1 MFPSVK
7 WSLAM
12 TGVLSTSYI
21 NMNLVSVMATDEV
34 LSLLLEFINK
44 NSNVVDVQWDRRMSP
59 RLLFN
64 PYSENYEERK
74 VVAHYFL
81 LASSILDDTVVGYPE
96 NARMLL
102 VYLHEAFGNNL
113 FEIKKAHLFEEEIV
127 KSDFYHDLGPN
138 KKAAS
143 EILASINVFVKTNAE
158 KNLLKY
164 AQRFSKPKDFIEDI
178 AQNVTALSGPHK
190 DKAWIYMRWM
200 VRPQPDLQI
209 YDHLL
214 PEDLYVP
221 LTKENANVA
230 ASLGVINSASPSLW
244 RDEQTAAEARQKL
257 TDFAKRL
264 FPQDPAKVD
273 YPFFLLGRWLK
284 QKTLNRYTL
293 KTALDFLD
301 RMQKITG
308 QSQAYYQKMS
318 RYKSGWEKKTALT
331 LLRMHIPY
339 GYETISFPLPDEV
352 YTPDFILE
360 KTIQGRKIVLEPH
373 FEMTKKQ
380 ARKYALFKRTYGHKF
395 LLILLLKN
403 DLIPLYHQRNILTD
417 DVCDDVWPIE
427 FIHLLA
433 EKIRRG
439 TYGE

>member
-1 MFPSVK
+1 
-7 WSLAM
+7 
-12 TGVLSTSYI
+12 
-21 NMNLVSVMATDEV
+21 MATDEV
-34 LSLLLEFINK
+34 MSLLLDFINK

-59 RLLFN
+59 RLLVN
-64 PYSENYEERK
+64 PYSEKYEERK

-81 LASSILDDTVVGYPE
+81 LAASVLDDTVVGYPE

-102 VYLHEAFGNNL
+102 AYLHEALGNSL
-113 FEIKKAHLFEEEIV
+113 FEIKKGHIFEEEII
-127 KSDFYHDLGPN
+127 KSDFYNDLGPN

-143 EILASINVFVKTNAE
+143 EILASINLFVRTKAE
-158 KNLLKY
+158 RNLLKY
-164 AQRFSKPKDFIEDI
+164 AQQFSNPQDLIKDI
-178 AQNVTALSGPHK
+178 AANVPALAGPHV
-190 DKAWIYMRWM
+190 DKAWTYMRWM

-230 ASLGVINSASPSLW
+230 ASLGIIPSASPSLW
-244 RDEQTAAEARQKL
+244 RDEKTALDARFKI
-257 TDFAKRL
+257 TAFAKKL
-264 FPQDPAKVD
+264 FPQDPAKID
-273 YPFFLLGRWLK
+273 YPFSLLGRWLK

-339 GYETISFPLPDEV
+339 GYETISFPLPNEV

-360 KTIQGRKIVLEPH
+360 KKLNGRKIILEPH

-380 ARKYALFKRTYGHKF
+380 ARKYSLFKRTYGHQF

-403 DLIPLYHQRNILTD
+403 DLIPMYHQRNILTD

-439 TYGE
+439 TYGQ

>member
-1 MFPSVK
+1 MV
-7 WSLAM
+7 
-12 TGVLSTSYI
+12 
-21 NMNLVSVMATDEV
+21 TDEV
-34 LSLLLEFINK
+34 TALLIDFINK
-44 NSNVVDVQWDRRMSP
+44 NSDVADVQWDRRMSP

-64 PYSENYEERK
+64 PYSEKYEERRIA
-74 VVAHYFL
+74 AHYFM
-81 LASSILDDTVVGYPE
+81 LAASILDDTIVGYPE

-102 VYLHEAFGNNL
+102 SYLHTAFGSAF
-113 FEIKKAHLFEEEIV
+113 FEIKKGHLFEEEIV
-127 KSDFYHDLGPN
+127 KADFYNDLGPN

-143 EILASINVFVKTNAE
+143 EILASVNLFIRTTAE
-158 KNLLKY
+158 RNLLKY
-164 AQRFSKPKDFIEDI
+164 AQKFTKPANFIDDL
-178 AQNVTALSGPHK
+178 AQNIPAFSGPHR
-190 DKAWIYMRWM
+190 DRAWIYLRWM
-200 VRPQPDLQI
+200 VRSSPDLQI

-214 PEDLYVP
+214 PEDLFVP

-230 ASLGVINSASPSLW
+230 ASLGIISYAAPSLW
-244 RDEQTAAEARQKL
+244 RDEKTMAEARYRITQY
-257 TDFAKRL
+257 AKRL

-284 QKTLNRYTL
+284 QKSLNRYTL
-293 KTALDFLD
+293 KMALDFLD

-331 LLRMHIPY
+331 LLHMHIPY
-339 GYETISFPLPDEV
+339 GYETISFPLPNEV

-360 KTIQGRKIVLEPH
+360 KKVHGRKIILEPH
-373 FEMTKKQ
+373 FEMTKRQ
-380 ARKYALFKRTYGHKF
+380 ARKYALFKRTYGHEF

-403 DLIPLYHQRNILTD
+403 DLIPLYHQRKILTD

-427 FIHLLA
+427 FIHLLV

-439 TYGE
+439 TYGQQGGM

>member
-1 MFPSVK
+1 M
-7 WSLAM
+7 AM
-12 TGVLSTSYI
+12 A
-21 NMNLVSVMATDEV
+21 ATDEI
-34 LSLLLEFINK
+34 LSLIVEFVNK

-64 PYSENYEERK
+64 PYSEKYEERK
-74 VVAHYFL
+74 IVAHYFL
-81 LASSILDDTVVGYPE
+81 LAASILDDTVVGYPE
-96 NARMLL
+96 NARMLM
-102 VYLHEAFGNNL
+102 VYLHEAFGSNL
-113 FEIKKAHLFEEEIV
+113 FEIKKAHLFEEEII
-127 KSDFYHDLGPN
+127 KADFYHDLGPN

-143 EILASINVFVKTNAE
+143 EILAQVNMFVRLNAE
-158 KNLLKY
+158 RNLLKY
-164 AQRFSKPKDFIEDI
+164 AQKFAKPKDFIEDM
-178 AQNVTALSGPHK
+178 AKNLTAISGPHK
-190 DKAWIYMRWM
+190 DRAWIYMRWM

-230 ASLGVINSASPSLW
+230 ASLGVIKSASPSIW

-257 TDFAKRL
+257 TDFARRL
-264 FPQDPAKVD
+264 FLQDPAKVD

-331 LLRMHIPY
+331 LLRLHIPY
-339 GYETISFPLPDEV
+339 GYETISFPLPNEV

-360 KTIQGRKIVLEPH
+360 KTIQGRKIILEPH

-395 LLILLLKN
+395 ILILLLKN
-403 DLIPLYHQRNILTD
+403 DLISMYHQRKILTD
-417 DVCDDVWPIE
+417 DVCDDIGQLNS
-427 FIHLLA
+427 F
-433 EKIRRG
+433 
-439 TYGE
+439 TYLQKR

>member
-1 MFPSVK
+1 
-7 WSLAM
+7 
-12 TGVLSTSYI
+12 
-21 NMNLVSVMATDEV
+21 MAASDEV
-34 LSLLLEFINK
+34 LSLLVEFINK
-44 NSNVVDVQWDRRMSP
+44 NSNVIDVQWDRRMSP

-64 PYSENYEERK
+64 PYSEKYEERK
-74 VVAHYFL
+74 TIAHYFL
-81 LASSILDDTVVGYPE
+81 LAASILDDTVVGYPE
-96 NARMLL
+96 NARMLM

-113 FEIKKAHLFEEEIV
+113 FEIKKPHLFEEEIV
-127 KSDFYHDLGPN
+127 KADFYHDLGPN

-143 EILASINVFVKTNAE
+143 EILAQINIFVRLNAE
-158 KNLLKY
+158 RNLLKY
-164 AQRFSKPKDFIEDI
+164 AQKFSKPKDFIEDM
-178 AQNVTALSGPHK
+178 AKNLTALSGPHK
-190 DKAWIYMRWM
+190 DRAWIYMRWM

-214 PEDLYVP
+214 PENLYVP

-230 ASLGVINSASPSLW
+230 ASLGVISSASPSLW
-244 RDEQTAAEARQKL
+244 RDEQTATEARQRL

-264 FPQDPAKVD
+264 FPKDPAKVD

-331 LLRMHIPY
+331 LLRLHIPY
-339 GYETISFPLPDEV
+339 GYETISFPLPNEI

-360 KTIQGRKIVLEPH
+360 KTVQGRKIILEPH

-395 LLILLLKN
+395 VLILLLKN
-403 DLIPLYHQRNILTD
+403 DLISMYHQRNILTD

-427 FIHLLA
+427 FVHLLA

-439 TYGE
+439 TYGQ

>member
-1 MFPSVK
+1 
-7 WSLAM
+7 
-12 TGVLSTSYI
+12 
-21 NMNLVSVMATDEV
+21 MADNDEV
-34 LSLLLEFINK
+34 LSLLVEFINK

-64 PYSENYEERK
+64 PYSEKYEDRK
-74 VVAHYFL
+74 IVAHYFL
-81 LASSILDDTVVGYPE
+81 LAASILDDTVVGYPE

-102 VYLHEAFGNNL
+102 VYLHEAFGSNL

-127 KSDFYHDLGPN
+127 KADFYHDLGPN

-143 EILASINVFVKTNAE
+143 EILAQINLFVREKAE
-158 KNLLKY
+158 RNMLKY
-164 AQRFSKPKDFIEDI
+164 AQKFTKPKDFIEDM
-178 AQNVTALSGPHK
+178 AKNVTALSGPHK
-190 DKAWIYMRWM
+190 DRAWIYMRWM

-221 LTKENANVA
+221 LTKENTNVA
-230 ASLGVINSASPSLW
+230 ASLGVITSASPSLW

-264 FPQDPAKVD
+264 FPKDPAKVD

-331 LLRMHIPY
+331 LLRLHIPY

-360 KTIQGRKIVLEPH
+360 KTVNGRKIVLEPH
-373 FEMTKKQ
+373 FEMTKRQ

-395 LLILLLKN
+395 ILILLLKN
-403 DLIPLYHQRNILTD
+403 DLISMYHERKILTD

-427 FIHLLA
+427 FVHLLA

-439 TYGE
+439 TYGQ

>member
-1 MFPSVK
+1 
-7 WSLAM
+7 
-12 TGVLSTSYI
+12 
-21 NMNLVSVMATDEV
+21 MAANDEV
-34 LSLLLEFINK
+34 LALIVEFINK

-64 PYSENYEERK
+64 PYSEKFEERK
-74 VVAHYFL
+74 IAAHYFL
-81 LASSILDDTVVGYPE
+81 LASSILDDTIVGYPE

-102 VYLHEAFGNNL
+102 VYLHEAFGSTF

-127 KSDFYHDLGPN
+127 KADFYHDLGPN

-143 EILASINVFVKTNAE
+143 EILAQINLFIKLKAE
-158 KNLLKY
+158 RNLLQY
-164 AQRFSKPKDFIEDI
+164 AQKFSKPKDFIEDL
-178 AQNVTALSGPHK
+178 AQNIPALAGPHK
-190 DKAWIYMRWM
+190 DKLWIYMRWM

-209 YDHLL
+209 YDHFL

-230 ASLGVINSASPSLW
+230 ASLGVIESASPSVW
-244 RDEQTAAEARQKL
+244 RDEKTAAEARQKL

-293 KTALDFLD
+293 KTALDFLE

-339 GYETISFPLPDEV
+339 GYETISFPLPNEV

-360 KTIQGRKIVLEPH
+360 KTVHGRKIILEPH
-373 FEMTKKQ
+373 FEMTKRQ

-395 LLILLLKN
+395 VLILLLKN
-403 DLIPLYHQRNILTD
+403 DLISMYHQRKILTD

-427 FIHLLA
+427 FVHLLA

-439 TYGE
+439 TYGQ

>member
-1 MFPSVK
+1 
-7 WSLAM
+7 
-12 TGVLSTSYI
+12 
-21 NMNLVSVMATDEV
+21 MATDDL
-34 LSLLLEFINK
+34 LSTLVEFINK
-44 NSNVVDVQWDRRMSP
+44 NSNVADVQWDRRMSP

-64 PYSENYEERK
+64 PYSQSYDERK
-74 VVAHYFL
+74 TIAHYFL
-81 LASSILDDTVVGYPE
+81 LTASVLDDTIVGYPE

-102 VYLHEAFGNNL
+102 SYLHEAFGDTL
-113 FEIKKAHLFEEEIV
+113 FDIKKGHIFEEEIV
-127 KSDFYHDLGPN
+127 KSNFYADLGPN

-143 EILASINVFVKTNAE
+143 ENMASVNLFVKLNAE

-164 AQRFSKPKDFIEDI
+164 AQKFRKPSDFVDDI
-178 AQNVTALSGPHK
+178 AKNIKALSGPHI

-200 VRPQPDLQI
+200 VRPTPDLQI

-230 ASLGVINSASPSLW
+230 ASLGIIDSASPSVW
-244 RDEQTAAEARQKL
+244 RDESTAAVARKKI

-264 FPQDPAKVD
+264 YPQDPAKVD
-273 YPFFLLGRWLK
+273 YPFFLLGKWLR
-284 QKTLNRYTL
+284 QKPLDRPTL
-293 KTALDFLD
+293 KTALDFLEH
-301 RMQKITG
+301 MQKITG
-308 QSQAYYQKMS
+308 QSEAYYHKMS

-331 LLRMHIPY
+331 LLKMHIPY
-339 GYETISFPLPDEV
+339 GYETISFPLPGNEV

-360 KTIQGRKIVLEPH
+360 RKLQGRKIILEPH
-373 FEMTKKQ
+373 FEMTKRQ
-380 ARKYALFKRTYGHKF
+380 ARKYSLFKRTYGQEF

-403 DLIPLYHQRNILTD
+403 DLIPLYHQRKILTD

-433 EKIRRG
+433 DKIRKG

>member
-1 MFPSVK
+1 MMI
-7 WSLAM
+7 A
-12 TGVLSTSYI
+12 VLSNSTCIII
-21 NMNLVSVMATDEV
+21 NGTRAMATDEV
-34 LSLLLEFINK
+34 LTLLVDFINK
-44 NSNVVDVQWDRRMSP
+44 NSNVVDIQWDQRMSP
-59 RLLFN
+59 RLPFN
-64 PYSENYEERK
+64 PYSEKYEERK
-74 VVAHYFL
+74 IIAHYFL
-81 LASSILDDTVVGYPE
+81 LAASILDDTVVGYPE

-102 VYLHEAFGNNL
+102 AYLHEAFGNSL
-113 FEIKKAHLFEEEIV
+113 FEIKKSHIFEEEIV
-127 KSDFYHDLGPN
+127 KSDFYNDLGPN

-143 EILASINVFVKTNAE
+143 EILASVNLFVKEKAE
-158 KNLLKY
+158 RNLLKY
-164 AQRFSKPKDFIEDI
+164 AQRFTKPKAFIDDI
-178 AQNVTALSGPHK
+178 SQNIKALNGPHI

-230 ASLGVINSASPSLW
+230 ASLGLINSASPSLW
-244 RDEQTAAEARQKL
+244 RDEQTAADARQKI

-273 YPFFLLGRWLK
+273 HPFFLLGGWLK

-308 QSQAYYQKMS
+308 KSQAYYQKMS

-331 LLRMHIPY
+331 LLKMHISF
-339 GYETISFPLPDEV
+339 GYETISFPLPNNEV

-360 KTIQGRKIVLEPH
+360 KTVQGRKIILEPH
-373 FEMTKKQ
+373 FEMTKRQ
-380 ARKYALFKRTYGHKF
+380 AQKYSLFKRTYGHKF

-403 DLIPLYHQRNILTD
+403 DLIPMYHQRKILTD

>member
-1 MFPSVK
+1 
-7 WSLAM
+7 
-12 TGVLSTSYI
+12 
-21 NMNLVSVMATDEV
+21 MATDEV
-34 LSLLLEFINK
+34 TALLVEFINK
-44 NSNVVDVQWDRRMSP
+44 NSDVADVQWDRRMSP

-64 PYSENYEERK
+64 PYSQKYEDRRII
-74 VVAHYFL
+74 AHYFL
-81 LASSILDDTVVGYPE
+81 LAASILDDTVVGYPE

-102 VYLHEAFGNNL
+102 VYLHEAFGNTL
-113 FEIKKAHLFEEEIV
+113 FEIKKAHSFEEEIV
-127 KSDFYHDLGPN
+127 KADFYHDLGPN

-143 EILASINVFVKTNAE
+143 EILASVNLFVKAKAE
-158 KNLLKY
+158 RNLLKY
-164 AQRFSKPKDFIEDI
+164 AQKFTKPKDFIEDL
-178 AQNVTALSGPHK
+178 AQNIPALAGPHK
-190 DKAWIYMRWM
+190 DRAWIYLRWM

-230 ASLGVINSASPSLW
+230 ASLGIIYSASPSLW
-244 RDEQTAAEARQKL
+244 RDEKTAADARQRL
-257 TDFAKRL
+257 TDYAKRL
-264 FPQDPAKVD
+264 FPQDPAKID

-293 KTALDFLD
+293 KTALDFLE

-331 LLRMHIPY
+331 LLRMHIPF
-339 GYETISFPLPDEV
+339 GYETISFPLPNEV

-360 KTIQGRKIVLEPH
+360 RTVQGRKVILEPH

-380 ARKYALFKRTYGHKF
+380 ARKYALFKRTYGHEF

-403 DLIPLYHQRNILTD
+403 DLIPMYHQRKILTD

-439 TYGE
+439 TYGQ

>member
-1 MFPSVK
+1 
-7 WSLAM
+7 
-12 TGVLSTSYI
+12 
-21 NMNLVSVMATDEV
+21 MATDEV
-34 LSLLLEFINK
+34 LTLLVEFINK

-64 PYSENYEERK
+64 PYSEKFEERK
-74 VVAHYFL
+74 IAAHYFL
-81 LASSILDDTVVGYPE
+81 LAASILDDTIVGYPE

-102 VYLHEAFGNNL
+102 VYLHEAFGNAF

-127 KSDFYHDLGPN
+127 KADFYHDLGPN

-143 EILASINVFVKTNAE
+143 EILAQINLFIKLKAE
-158 KNLLKY
+158 RNLLQY
-164 AQRFSKPKDFIEDI
+164 AQKFTKPKDFIEDL
-178 AQNVTALSGPHK
+178 AQNIPALAGPHK
-190 DKAWIYMRWM
+190 DKLWIYLRWM

-209 YDHLL
+209 YDHFL

-230 ASLGVINSASPSLW
+230 ASLGLIESASPSIW
-244 RDEQTAAEARQKL
+244 RDEKTAAEARQKL

-293 KTALDFLD
+293 KTALDFLE

-339 GYETISFPLPDEV
+339 GYETISFPLPNEV

-360 KTIQGRKIVLEPH
+360 KTVQGRKIILEPH

-395 LLILLLKN
+395 VLILLLKN
-403 DLIPLYHQRNILTD
+403 DLISMYHQRKILTD

-427 FIHLLA
+427 FVHLLA

-439 TYGE
+439 TYGQ

>member
-1 MFPSVK
+1 
-7 WSLAM
+7 
-12 TGVLSTSYI
+12 
-21 NMNLVSVMATDEV
+21 MATSEI
-34 LSLLLEFINK
+34 LSLLVEFVNK
-44 NSNVVDVQWDRRMSP
+44 NSNVADVQWDRRMSP

-64 PYSENYEERK
+64 PYSEKYEERK
-74 VVAHYFL
+74 ITAHYFL
-81 LASSILDDTVVGYPE
+81 LAASILDDTVVRYPE

-102 VYLHEAFGNNL
+102 VYLHEAFGNSL
-113 FEIKKAHLFEEEIV
+113 FEIKKPHIFEEEIV
-127 KSDFYHDLGPN
+127 KADFYHDLGPN

-143 EILASINVFVKTNAE
+143 EILASVNLFIRTQAE
-158 KNLLKY
+158 RNLLSY
-164 AQRFSKPKDFIEDI
+164 AQKFSKPKNFLENLT
-178 AQNVTALSGPHK
+178 QNIPALSGPHK
-190 DKAWIYMRWM
+190 DRVWIYMRWM
-200 VRPQPDLQI
+200 VRQQPDLQI

-214 PEDLYVP
+214 PADLYVP
-221 LTKENANVA
+221 LTKENTNVA
-230 ASLGVINSASPSLW
+230 ASLGLIPTATPSLW
-244 RDEQTAAEARQKL
+244 NDEASAAYARQKI

-264 FPQDPAKVD
+264 FPKDPAKVD

-284 QKTLNRYTL
+284 QKKLNRYTL
-293 KTALDFLD
+293 KTALDFLE

-308 QSQAYYQKMS
+308 QPQAYYQKMS

-331 LLRMHIPY
+331 LLRMHIPF
-339 GYETISFPLPDEV
+339 GYETISFPLSDEV

-360 KTIQGRKIVLEPH
+360 KRLQGRKIILEPH

-380 ARKYALFKRTYGHKF
+380 ARKYALFKRIYGHQF

-403 DLIPLYHQRNILTD
+403 DLIPMYHQRKILTD

-439 TYGE
+439 TYGQ

>member
-1 MFPSVK
+1 M
-7 WSLAM
+7 A
-12 TGVLSTSYI
+12 
-21 NMNLVSVMATDEV
+21 ATDEV
-34 LSLLLEFINK
+34 LKLLVEFVNK
-44 NSNVVDVQWDRRMSP
+44 NSNVVDSQWDRRMSP

-64 PYSENYEERK
+64 PYSEKFEERK
-74 VVAHYFL
+74 IAAHYFL
-81 LASSILDDTVVGYPE
+81 LAASILDDTIVGYPE

-102 VYLHEAFGNNL
+102 VYLHEAFNNAF
-113 FEIKKAHLFEEEIV
+113 FEIKKAHLFEEEII
-127 KSDFYHDLGPN
+127 KADFYHDLGPN

-143 EILASINVFVKTNAE
+143 EILSQINLFVKLKAE
-158 KNLLKY
+158 RNLLQY
-164 AQRFSKPKDFIEDI
+164 AQKFSKPKDLIEDL
-178 AQNVTALSGPHK
+178 AQNIPALAGPHK
-190 DKAWIYMRWM
+190 DKLWIYMRWM

-209 YDHLL
+209 YDHFL

-230 ASLGVINSASPSLW
+230 ASLGVIENASPSIW
-244 RDEQTAAEARQKL
+244 RDEKTAGEARQKL

-264 FPQDPAKVD
+264 FPKDPAKVD

-284 QKTLNRYTL
+284 QKALNRYTL

-331 LLRMHIPY
+331 LLKMHIPY
-339 GYETISFPLPDEV
+339 GYETISFPLPNEV

-360 KTIQGRKIVLEPH
+360 KTVEGRKIILEPH

-380 ARKYALFKRTYGHKF
+380 ARKYSLFKRTYGHKF
-395 LLILLLKN
+395 VLILLLKN
-403 DLIPLYHQRNILTD
+403 DLIPLYHQRKILTD

-427 FIHLLA
+427 FVHLLA

-439 TYGE
+439 TYGQ

>member
-1 MFPSVK
+1 
-7 WSLAM
+7 
-12 TGVLSTSYI
+12 VLTI
-21 NMNLVSVMATDEV
+21 LVD
-34 LSLLLEFINK
+34 FINK
-44 NSNVVDVQWDRRMSP
+44 NSNVADIQWDRRMSP

-64 PYSENYEERK
+64 PYSEKYEERK
-74 VVAHYFL
+74 IISHYFL
-81 LASSILDDTVVGYPE
+81 LAASILDDTIVGYPE

-102 VYLHEAFGNNL
+102 GYLHEAFGSNI
-113 FEIKKAHLFEEEIV
+113 FEIKKAHIFEEEIV
-127 KSDFYHDLGPN
+127 KCDFYNDLGPN

-143 EILASINVFVKTNAE
+143 EILASVNLFVKINAE
-158 KNLLKY
+158 RNLLKY
-164 AQRFSKPKDFIEDI
+164 AQRFSKPKAFVDDI
-178 AQNVTALSGPHK
+178 SQNLKALGWPHV

-214 PEDLYVP
+214 PEDLFVP

-230 ASLGVINSASPSLW
+230 ASLGLINSASPSLW
-244 RDEQTAAEARQKL
+244 RDERTATDARQKI

-264 FPQDPAKVD
+264 FPLDPAKVD

-308 QSQAYYQKMS
+308 QSQAYYEKMS

-331 LLRMHIPY
+331 LLRMHIPF
-339 GYETISFPLPDEV
+339 GYETISFPLPNNEV

-360 KTIQGRKIVLEPH
+360 KAVRGRKIILEPH
-373 FEMTKKQ
+373 FEMTKRQ
-380 ARKYALFKRTYGHKF
+380 AQKYALFKRTYGHEF
-395 LLILLLKN
+395 ILILVLKN
-403 DLIPLYHQRNILTD
+403 DLIPMYHQRKILTD

>member
-1 MFPSVK
+1 
-7 WSLAM
+7 
-12 TGVLSTSYI
+12 
-21 NMNLVSVMATDEV
+21 MATDEV
-34 LSLLLEFINK
+34 LTLLVEFINK
-44 NSNVVDVQWDRRMSP
+44 NSNVVDVQWDRRMTP

-64 PYSENYEERK
+64 PYSEKFEERK
-74 VVAHYFL
+74 IAAHYFL
-81 LASSILDDTVVGYPE
+81 LAASILDDTIVGYPE

-102 VYLHEAFGNNL
+102 VYLHEAFGSTI

-127 KSDFYHDLGPN
+127 KADFYHDLGPN

-143 EILASINVFVKTNAE
+143 EIFAQINLFVKLKGE
-158 KNLLKY
+158 RNLLQY
-164 AQRFSKPKDFIEDI
+164 AQKFTKPKGFIEDL
-178 AQNVTALSGPHK
+178 AQNIPALAGPHK
-190 DKAWIYMRWM
+190 DKLWIYMRWM

-209 YDHLL
+209 YDHFL

-230 ASLGVINSASPSLW
+230 ASLGVIESASPSVW
-244 RDEQTAAEARQKL
+244 RDEKTASEARQKL

-273 YPFFLLGRWLK
+273 YPLFLLGRWLK

-293 KTALDFLD
+293 KTALDFLE

-339 GYETISFPLPDEV
+339 GYETISFPLPNEV

-360 KTIQGRKIVLEPH
+360 KTVQGRKIILEPH

-395 LLILLLKN
+395 VLILLLKN
-403 DLIPLYHQRNILTD
+403 DLISMYHQRKILTD

-427 FIHLLA
+427 FVHLLA

-439 TYGE
+439 TYGQ

>member
-1 MFPSVK
+1 MAANDEIQA
-7 WSLAM
+7 L
-12 TGVLSTSYI
+12 
-21 NMNLVSVMATDEV
+21 LV
-34 LSLLLEFINK
+34 EFINK
-44 NSNVVDVQWDRRMSP
+44 NSNVADVQWDRRMSP

-64 PYSENYEERK
+64 PYSEKYEERRIA
-74 VVAHYFL
+74 AHYFL

-96 NARMLL
+96 NARMLM
-102 VYLHEAFGNNL
+102 VYLHEAFGNQL

-127 KSDFYHDLGPN
+127 KAEFYHDLGPN

-143 EILASINVFVKTNAE
+143 ENLASVNLFIRNTAE
-158 KNLLKY
+158 RNLLKY
-164 AQRFSKPKDFIEDI
+164 AQKFTKPKDFIEDLSRNI
-178 AQNVTALSGPHK
+178 LSLSGPHK
-190 DKAWIYMRWM
+190 DRAWTYMRWM

-230 ASLGVINSASPSLW
+230 ASLGIIPTASPSLW
-244 RDEQTAAEARQKL
+244 RDEPTAAQARQRL
-257 TDFAKRL
+257 TDYAKKL
-264 FPQDPAKVD
+264 FPNDPAKID

-293 KTALDFLD
+293 KTALDFLE

-339 GYETISFPLPDEV
+339 GYETISFPLPNEV

-360 KTIQGRKIVLEPH
+360 KTVQGRKIILEPH

-403 DLIPLYHQRNILTD
+403 DLIPLYHQRKILTD

-427 FIHLLA
+427 FIHLLV

-439 TYGE
+439 TYGQ

>member
-1 MFPSVK
+1 
-7 WSLAM
+7 
-12 TGVLSTSYI
+12 
-21 NMNLVSVMATDEV
+21 
-34 LSLLLEFINK
+34 
-44 NSNVVDVQWDRRMSP
+44 MSP

-64 PYSENYEERK
+64 PYSEKFEERK
-74 VVAHYFL
+74 IAAHYFL
-81 LASSILDDTVVGYPE
+81 LASSILDDTIVGYPE

-102 VYLHEAFGNNL
+102 VYLHEAFGSTF

-127 KSDFYHDLGPN
+127 KADFYHDLGPN

-143 EILASINVFVKTNAE
+143 EILAQINLFVKEKAE
-158 KNLLKY
+158 RNLLKY
-164 AQRFSKPKDFIEDI
+164 AQKFIKPKDFIEDI
-178 AQNVTALSGPHK
+178 AQNIPALSGPHK
-190 DKAWIYMRWM
+190 DRAWIYMRWM

-230 ASLGVINSASPSLW
+230 ASLGLINSASPSLW
-244 RDEQTAAEARQKL
+244 RDEKTVAEARQKL

-273 YPFFLLGRWLK
+273 YPFFLLGKWLK

-293 KTALDFLD
+293 KTALDFLE

-308 QSQAYYQKMS
+308 QSQADYQKMS

-360 KTIQGRKIVLEPH
+360 KTVNGRKIVLEPH

-380 ARKYALFKRTYGHKF
+380 ARKYSLFKRTYGHKF
-395 LLILLLKN
+395 LLILILKN
-403 DLIPLYHQRNILTD
+403 DLIPLYHQRKILTD

-439 TYGE
+439 TYGQ

>member
-1 MFPSVK
+1 M
-7 WSLAM
+7 A
-12 TGVLSTSYI
+12 
-21 NMNLVSVMATDEV
+21 ATDEV
-34 LSLLLEFINK
+34 LSLLVEFINK

-59 RLLFN
+59 RLLVN
-64 PYSENYEERK
+64 PYSEKYEERK
-74 VVAHYFL
+74 TVAHYLL
-81 LASSILDDTVVGYPE
+81 LAASILDDTVVGYPE
-96 NARMLL
+96 NARMLM

-127 KSDFYHDLGPN
+127 KADFYHDLGPN

-143 EILASINVFVKTNAE
+143 EILTQINLFVKLKAE
-158 KNLLKY
+158 RNLLKY
-164 AQRFSKPKDFIEDI
+164 AQKFTKPKDFIEDM
-178 AQNVTALSGPHK
+178 AQNITALSGPHK
-190 DKAWIYMRWM
+190 DRAWIYMRWM

-331 LLRMHIPY
+331 LLRMHISY
-339 GYETISFPLPDEV
+339 GYETISFPLPNEV

-360 KTIQGRKIVLEPH
+360 KTVQGRKIVLEPH

-403 DLIPLYHQRNILTD
+403 DLIPMYHQRNILTD

-439 TYGE
+439 TYGQ

>member
-1 MFPSVK
+1 M
-7 WSLAM
+7 
-12 TGVLSTSYI
+12 G
-21 NMNLVSVMATDEV
+21 ATDEV
-34 LSLLLEFINK
+34 LSLLVEFINK
-44 NSNVVDVQWDRRMSP
+44 NSNVVDVQLDRRMSP

-64 PYSENYEERK
+64 PYSEKYEERK
-74 VVAHYFL
+74 TVAHYFL
-81 LASSILDDTVVGYPE
+81 LVSSILDDTVVGYPE
-96 NARMLL
+96 NARMLM
-102 VYLHEAFGNNL
+102 VYLHEDFGSNL
-113 FEIKKAHLFEEEIV
+113 FEIKKGHLFEDEIV
-127 KSDFYHDLGPN
+127 KADFYHDLGPN

-143 EILASINVFVKTNAE
+143 EILASVNYFVKTKAE
-158 KNLLKY
+158 RNLLKY
-164 AQRFSKPKDFIEDI
+164 GQQFRKPKDFIEDI
-178 AQNVTALSGPHK
+178 AQNIPALSGPHK
-190 DKAWIYMRWM
+190 DKAWTYMRWM
-200 VRPQPDLQI
+200 VRSQPDLQI

-230 ASLGVINSASPSLW
+230 ASLGVIYSASSSLW
-244 RDEQTAAEARQKL
+244 RDEKTAAEARQKI

-273 YPFFLLGRWLK
+273 YPFSLLGKWLK
-284 QKTLNRYTL
+284 QKSLNPYTL

-360 KTIQGRKIVLEPH
+360 KTVNGRKIVLEPH
-373 FEMTKKQ
+373 FEMTKRQ

-403 DLIPLYHQRNILTD
+403 DLISLYHQRKILTD

-439 TYGE
+439 TYGQ

>member
-1 MFPSVK
+1 MI
-7 WSLAM
+7 A
-12 TGVLSTSYI
+12 VLSTSYI

-74 VVAHYFL
+74 IVAHYFL

-127 KSDFYHDLGPN
+127 KSDFYYDLGPN

-178 AQNVTALSGPHK
+178 AQNVIALSGPHK

-244 RDEQTAAEARQKL
+244 RDEQTTAEARQKL

-264 FPQDPAKVD
+264 FPQDPARVD

-308 QSQAYYQKMS
+308 KSQAYYHKMS

-331 LLRMHIPY
+331 LLRMHIPF

-380 ARKYALFKRTYGHKF
+380 ARKYALFKRTYGHNF

-439 TYGE
+439 TYGQ

>member
-1 MFPSVK
+1 M
-7 WSLAM
+7 A
-12 TGVLSTSYI
+12 
-21 NMNLVSVMATDEV
+21 ATDEV
-34 LSLLLEFINK
+34 QSLLVEFLNK

-64 PYSENYEERK
+64 PYSEKYEERK
-74 VVAHYFL
+74 TISHYFL
-81 LASSILDDTVVGYPE
+81 LAASILDDTVVGYPE
-96 NARMLL
+96 NARMLMA
-102 VYLHEAFGNNL
+102 YLHEAFGSNL

-127 KSDFYHDLGPN
+127 KADFYHDLGPN

-143 EILASINVFVKTNAE
+143 EILAQINIFVKLNAE
-158 KNLLKY
+158 RNLLKY
-164 AQRFSKPKDFIEDI
+164 AQKFTKPKDFIEDM
-178 AQNVTALSGPHK
+178 AKNLTALSGPHK
-190 DKAWIYMRWM
+190 DRAWIYMRWM

-331 LLRMHIPY
+331 LLRLHIPY
-339 GYETISFPLPDEV
+339 GYETISFPLPNEV

-360 KTIQGRKIVLEPH
+360 KTIQGRKIILEPH

-395 LLILLLKN
+395 ALILLLKN
-403 DLIPLYHQRNILTD
+403 DLISMYHQRKILTD

-427 FIHLLA
+427 FVHLLA

-439 TYGE
+439 TYGQ

>member
-1 MFPSVK
+1 M
-7 WSLAM
+7 A
-12 TGVLSTSYI
+12 
-21 NMNLVSVMATDEV
+21 ATDEV
-34 LSLLLEFINK
+34 LALLVEFINK
-44 NSNVVDVQWDRRMSP
+44 NCNVVDAQWDRRMSP

-64 PYSENYEERK
+64 PYSEKFEERK
-74 VVAHYFL
+74 MAAHYFL
-81 LASSILDDTVVGYPE
+81 LASSILDDTIVGYPE

-102 VYLHEAFGNNL
+102 VYLHEAFGSTF

-127 KSDFYHDLGPN
+127 KADFYHDLGPN

-143 EILASINVFVKTNAE
+143 EILAQINLFVKEKAE
-158 KNLLKY
+158 RNLLKY
-164 AQRFSKPKDFIEDI
+164 AQEFTKPKDFIENI
-178 AQNVTALSGPHK
+178 AHNITALSGPHK
-190 DKAWIYMRWM
+190 DRAWIYMRWM

-230 ASLGVINSASPSLW
+230 ASLGLINSASPSLW
-244 RDEQTAAEARQKL
+244 RDEKTAAEARQKL
-257 TDFAKRL
+257 TGFAKRL

-273 YPFFLLGRWLK
+273 YPFFLLGKWLK

-293 KTALDFLD
+293 KTALDFLE

-308 QSQAYYQKMS
+308 QSQADYHKMS

-360 KTIQGRKIVLEPH
+360 KTVNGRKIVLEPH

-380 ARKYALFKRTYGHKF
+380 ARKYSLFKRTYGHKF
-395 LLILLLKN
+395 LLILILKN
-403 DLIPLYHQRNILTD
+403 DLIPLYHQRKILTD

-439 TYGE
+439 TYGQ

>member
-1 MFPSVK
+1 M
-7 WSLAM
+7 A
-12 TGVLSTSYI
+12 
-21 NMNLVSVMATDEV
+21 ATDEI
-34 LSLLLEFINK
+34 LSLIVEFVNK

-64 PYSENYEERK
+64 PYSEKYEERK
-74 VVAHYFL
+74 IIAHYFL
-81 LASSILDDTVVGYPE
+81 LAASILDDTVVGYPE
-96 NARMLL
+96 NARMLM
-102 VYLHEAFGNNL
+102 VYLHEAFGSNL
-113 FEIKKAHLFEEEIV
+113 FEIRKAHLFEEEII
-127 KSDFYHDLGPN
+127 KADFYHDLGPN

-143 EILASINVFVKTNAE
+143 EILAQVNIFVRLNAE
-158 KNLLKY
+158 RNLLKY
-164 AQRFSKPKDFIEDI
+164 AQKFTKPKDFIEDM
-178 AQNVTALSGPHK
+178 AKNLTAISGPHK
-190 DKAWIYMRWM
+190 DRAWIYMRWM

-230 ASLGVINSASPSLW
+230 ASLGIIKSASPSIW

-257 TDFAKRL
+257 TDFARRL
-264 FPQDPAKVD
+264 FLQDPAKVD

-331 LLRMHIPY
+331 LLRLHIPY
-339 GYETISFPLPDEV
+339 GYETISFPLPNEV

-360 KTIQGRKIVLEPH
+360 KTIQGRKIILEPH

-395 LLILLLKN
+395 ILILLLKN
-403 DLIPLYHQRNILTD
+403 DLISMYHQRKILTD

-427 FIHLLA
+427 FVHLLA

-439 TYGE
+439 TYGQ